1 MSAGI
6 IDSLLL
12 WCGCTAS
19 VRRHPAT
26 GETMSRTVASH
37 GGGCPNPEHRPGAY
51 VWLTDLLP
59 CYGSTLAEVP
69 PTGLSTVVDSVTESI
84 FAREKKIGK

>member
-1 MSAGI
+1 MNVAVV
-6 IDSLLL
+6 DSLCL
-12 WCGCTAS
+12 WCGCVAS

-26 GETMSRTVASH
+26 GATLSRTLASQ
-37 GGGCPNPEHRPGAY
+37 GSGCRNPQHRPGAH

-59 CYGSTLAEVP
+59 DYGWAPAEAP
-69 PTGLSTVVDSVTESI
+69 SAGNSTVVDSVTESI

>member
-1 MSAGI
+1 MA
-6 IDSLLL
+6 
-12 WCGCTAS
+12 T

-26 GETMSRTVASH
+26 GDTMSHSVASR
-37 GGGCPNPEHRPGAY
+37 GQACPKPEHRPGAC

-59 CYGSTLAEVP
+59 DYGRAPVEP
-69 PTGLSTVVDSVTESI
+69 PPAGRSTVVDSVTESI